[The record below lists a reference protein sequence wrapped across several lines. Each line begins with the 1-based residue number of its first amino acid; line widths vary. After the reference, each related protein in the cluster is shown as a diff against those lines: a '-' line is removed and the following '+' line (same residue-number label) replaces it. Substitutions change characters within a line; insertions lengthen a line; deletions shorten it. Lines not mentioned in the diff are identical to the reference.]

1 MVRANLDA
9 MNSRACQEM
18 NIKTREILL
27 AEFKEG
33 IWTAEQYREQVAL
46 LNGDAAPP
54 PAKKAW
60 EYSPDLDADLD
71 F

>member
-1 MVRANLDA
+1 
-9 MNSRACQEM
+9 M

-33 IWTAEQYREQVAL
+33 IWTAEQYREQVSL

-54 PAKKAW
+54 PAKKAR
-60 EYSPDLDADLD
+60 EYSPDWDADLD

>member
-1 MVRANLDA
+1 
-9 MNSRACQEM
+9 M
-18 NIKTREILL
+18 NIKTQEILL

-33 IWTAEQYREQVAL
+33 IWTAEQYHEQVAL

-54 PAKKAW
+54 PAKKAQ
-60 EYSPDLDADLD
+60 EYSPDWDADLD